1 MAGVNSFEKFSL
13 ETLEV
18 HFGQIANGIVEKVKS
33 KKSLNEKSNISDIM
47 EFIDLI
53 ELNIGILAG
62 KNKAMDIGNIMRAKA
77 LEFTEIQK
85 EPEPVIKSD
94 LIKEIDT
101 FLEKN
106 LLPTEKDIEDYSKYL
121 TLRYG
126 EKARNVQKEIIE
138 KVKTQ
143 IKRTISHNKIKLEI
157 NEFLNRFQQPGKND
171 IDDFIN
177 FIHFSKLIYDEN
189 ELRDEIEKERL
200 YRKFHGPSEPVV
212 TTQINELVNL
222 MKNSGN
228 KDTIKKKLRN
238 QELSYLIKDE
248 SGVSDKS
255 ISEFVELMTPSE
267 NDTKDTL
274 EGLGLQHL
282 ITKK

>member
-18 HFGQIANGIVEKVKS
+18 HFGQIASGIVEKVKS
-33 KKSLNEKSNISDIM
+33 KKSLNEKSNISDIK

-157 NEFLNRFQQPGKND
+157 NELPSVKNTGQ
-171 IDDFIN
+171 
-177 FIHFSKLIYDEN
+177 EN
-189 ELRDEIEKERL
+189 
-200 YRKFHGPSEPVV
+200 G
-212 TTQINELVNL
+212 
-222 MKNSGN
+222 
-228 KDTIKKKLRN
+228 
-238 QELSYLIKDE
+238 
-248 SGVSDKS
+248 
-255 ISEFVELMTPSE
+255 
-267 NDTKDTL
+267 
-274 EGLGLQHL
+274 
-282 ITKK
+282 

>member
-18 HFGQIANGIVEKVKS
+18 HFGQIASGIVEKVKS
-33 KKSLNEKSNISDIM
+33 KKSLTEKSSISDIK

-53 ELNIGILAG
+53 ELNIGVLAG

-77 LEFTEIQK
+77 LEFTEKPK

-143 IKRTISHNKIKLEI
+143 IRKTISQNKIKLEI

-177 FIHFSKLIYDEN
+177 FIHFSKLIYDET

-228 KDTIKKKLRN
+228 KDTIKKKLRS

-255 ISEFVELMTPSE
+255 ISDFVELMTPSD
-267 NDTKDTL
+267 NDTRDTL

>member
-1 MAGVNSFEKFSL
+1 
-13 ETLEV
+13 
-18 HFGQIANGIVEKVKS
+18 
-33 KKSLNEKSNISDIM
+33 
-47 EFIDLI
+47 
-53 ELNIGILAG
+53 
-62 KNKAMDIGNIMRAKA
+62 MDIGNIMRAKA
-77 LEFTEIQK
+77 LEFTEKQK
-85 EPEPVIKSD
+85 EPEPEIKSD

-143 IKRTISHNKIKLEI
+143 IKNTISHNKIKLEI